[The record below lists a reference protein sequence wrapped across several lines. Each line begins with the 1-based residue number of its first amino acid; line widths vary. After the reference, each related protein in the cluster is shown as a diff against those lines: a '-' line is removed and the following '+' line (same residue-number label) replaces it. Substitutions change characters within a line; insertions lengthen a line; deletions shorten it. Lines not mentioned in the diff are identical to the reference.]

1 MKTPMQ
7 EFIDE
12 INYKIDYLIQN
23 KLEDERWRTVHYDVT
38 IKVLGEIES
47 ILKGRYLEEEKHW
60 IIGAYHFGWDDGA
73 NNYRPVSDV
82 IYEDGEDFYNK
93 TFNQ

>member
-1 MKTPMQ
+1 MEQ
-7 EFIDE
+7 NQYFIGNDLFE
-12 INYKIDYLIQN
+12 KYHELLQ
-23 KLEDERWRTVHYDVT
+23 
-38 IKVLGEIES
+38 
-47 ILKGRYLEEEKHW
+47 EEKHW

-93 TFNQ
+93 KFNTKEQWKHQCNKLKSS

>member
-1 MKTPMQ
+1 MKTPTQ
-7 EFIDE
+7 RLEGIILERRDQAIRNLQNYPSRSDIYETKIFFCDDILE
-12 INYKIDYLIQN
+12 IIDYLIQ
-23 KLEDERWRTVHYDVT
+23 
-38 IKVLGEIES
+38 
-47 ILKGRYLEEEKHW
+47 EEKDW

-93 TFNQ
+93 KFNQ

>member
-7 EFIDE
+7 E
-12 INYKIDYLIQN
+12 LIE
-23 KLEDERWRTVHYDVT
+23 KLNNVKPTQFCSIET
-38 IKVLGEIES
+38 IRDWAES
-47 ILKGRYLEEEKHW
+47 LLQEEKHL
-60 IIGAYHFGWDDGA
+60 IIGAYEFGWDDGA

-93 TFNQ
+93 KFNQ